1 MIFRSP
7 FPEVEV
13 PDVTLPAFVLEH
25 AEARGDR
32 PALIDGATG
41 ETLTYAGLLAQV
53 RSLAAG
59 LAERG
64 IGRGDVVALCAP
76 NAPVYA
82 VVFHAVAALGAIV
95 TTGNPA
101 DTAEGR
107 GFQPRKAGARL
118 PRGAGPLPPPA
129 PAPGGP

>member
-7 FPEVEV
+7 FPDVDV

-41 ETLTYAGLLAQV
+41 ETLTYAGLTGQV

-59 LAERG
+59 LAGGG
-64 IGRGDVVALCAP
+64 IGRGDGVGLWAP
-76 NAPVYA
+76 NGPGDA
-82 VVFHAVAALGAIV
+82 VVFHAGGGVGGGGE
-95 TTGNPA
+95 TGNPA
-101 DTAEGR
+101 DPAE
-107 GFQPRKAGARL
+107 
-118 PRGAGPLPPPA
+118 
-129 PAPGGP
+129 